1 MLEKHRLTYLDHL
14 GIDNYMPRRVLPC
27 ALPSQLLSDEA
38 LQEPVAFSS
47 ADMPV
52 DPSREVMSESTVEH
66 EHKHAEPQL
75 TATDLTAA
83 QVRHPSPAEILT
95 EPSVEKAILVDEKE
109 SPSINSIM
117 ESPVNATV
125 VIPVSSPEPNSAPSS
140 STTKQQAIR
149 FALNVWRINADLMVI
164 DSRQP
169 GAALPTDRLLQ
180 NILRSINCHLA
191 QLPPSELLRWPL
203 FKDNKF
209 KDDKL
214 SSNED
219 EARAMVQAYISA
231 QCSNGTT
238 HTILLL
244 GKDAIRFAL
253 TIEDDID
260 SFYAQH
266 KGTALLQPQ
275 WKNSVLIAP
284 SLIDM
289 LQDPMQKCVMW
300 NALQTLLVKTAVT
313 A

>member
-1 MLEKHRLTYLDHL
+1 
-14 GIDNYMPRRVLPC
+14 
-27 ALPSQLLSDEA
+27 
-38 LQEPVAFSS
+38 
-47 ADMPV
+47 
-52 DPSREVMSESTVEH
+52 
-66 EHKHAEPQL
+66 
-75 TATDLTAA
+75 
-83 QVRHPSPAEILT
+83 
-95 EPSVEKAILVDEKE
+95 
-109 SPSINSIM
+109 
-117 ESPVNATV
+117 
-125 VIPVSSPEPNSAPSS
+125 
-140 STTKQQAIR
+140 
-149 FALNVWRINADLMVI
+149 MVI

-203 FKDNKF
+203 FNYSKFKDNKF

-260 SFYAQH
+260 RFYEQH

-289 LQDPMQKCVMW
+289 LQDPMQKRVMW
-300 NALQTLLVKTAVT
+300 NALQTLLVNENTSQSSSNSIIL
-313 A
+313 